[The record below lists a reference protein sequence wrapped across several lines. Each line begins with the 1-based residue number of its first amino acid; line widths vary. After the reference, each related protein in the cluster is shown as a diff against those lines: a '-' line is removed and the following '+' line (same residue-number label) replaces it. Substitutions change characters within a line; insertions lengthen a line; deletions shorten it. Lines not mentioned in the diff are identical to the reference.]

1 MVRWNDFGVGLL
13 SGIFISFQFALWG
26 FAFYPPFS
34 NSVDQALVAYL
45 KDVLGPVFTGLGG
58 AGLGALAAYKFQQ
71 SNEAEK
77 EFKETLNVLRL
88 VKMQL
93 VTKLTELASVKKT
106 SILPYAD
113 DKVRFVH
120 IGPLPESAG
129 IQERVDSRILNVLA
143 DAGAADAI
151 QEILLSDQRYFA
163 CFENFK
169 ERNKALYQFR
179 NKLDTLALASEQEF
193 PFGVLVRAL
202 EPGRVIALYMCTENL
217 LLVLDEAIESINSA
231 LELVGSALDEK
242 FAAKGAKSM
251 KFTKGSSEAFEKLP
265 APGFTLEGLESFI
278 ERARNSPRQ

>member
-1 MVRWNDFGVGLL
+1 MIRWNDFGVGLL

-93 VTKLTELASVKKT
+93 VTKLSELASIKKT

-120 IGPLPESAG
+120 I
-129 IQERVDSRILNVLA
+129 
-143 DAGAADAI
+143 
-151 QEILLSDQRYFA
+151 
-163 CFENFK
+163 
-169 ERNKALYQFR
+169 
-179 NKLDTLALASEQEF
+179 
-193 PFGVLVRAL
+193 
-202 EPGRVIALYMCTENL
+202 
-217 LLVLDEAIESINSA
+217 
-231 LELVGSALDEK
+231 
-242 FAAKGAKSM
+242 
-251 KFTKGSSEAFEKLP
+251 
-265 APGFTLEGLESFI
+265 
-278 ERARNSPRQ
+278 